1 MDMTKTN
8 MRNAVVGASLA
19 TFATTGSSFAQ
30 EEISVR
36 IASGF
41 APNVAA
47 VKILQET
54 FMPGVDERLAE
65 SGNYSINW
73 REAFSGTLAQPGGE
87 LEAIQLGLTDIGV
100 IPTAFHADRLPLYQI
115 GSVTPF
121 TSSDLVLIFSVM
133 DDLVEEYDDFSK
145 TWEPLNQVSLAVSGI
160 PDNYVLCSR
169 VPINSKEDVDGL
181 RVAGAGLNLRWVE
194 PAGAVGVTGT
204 LANFYQL
211 VETGVADA
219 MMVWGE
225 AIVSLKYHEVCP
237 HYFDAGMGGLNSY
250 VINVNQSAW
259 EGYPEEVQTALREA
273 AVDYGVAIGK
283 FSAEVGARA
292 RDVMLENGGT
302 VTELDQEDRQA
313 WVDSLP
319 PLAAEWADA
328 LEANGVQ
335 ANEILTAYMDAMREA
350 DQPVLR
356 DWDQQ

>member
-1 MDMTKTN
+1 MKTN
-8 MRNAVVGASLA
+8 TIYSVMVGASIA
-19 TFATTGSSFAQ
+19 TFATAGSSVAQ
-30 EEISVR
+30 EEISIR

-54 FMPGVDERLAE
+54 FMPAVDARLAE
-65 SGNYSINW
+65 TGDYTINW

-133 DDLVEEYDDFSK
+133 DDLVEQYPAFSE

-250 VINVNQSAW
+250 VINVNQQAW
-259 EGYPEEVQTALREA
+259 DRYPEEVQEALREA
-273 AVDYGVAIGK
+273 AVEYGVAIGN
-283 FSAEVGARA
+283 FSAEIGAQA
-292 RDVMLENGGT
+292 RDVMIESGGT
-302 VTELDQEDRQA
+302 VTELDQGDRLA

-319 PLAAEWADA
+319 SLAIEWADA
-328 LEANGVQ
+328 LEGQGVQ
-335 ANEILTAYMDAMREA
+335 AREILTAYMDAMRDA

-356 DWDQQ
+356 DWDAQ

>member
-1 MDMTKTN
+1 MKT
-8 MRNAVVGASLA
+8 RNACKALSGVSLLA
-19 TFATTGSSFAQ
+19 MLAAGPSFAQ
-30 EEISVR
+30 EEISIR

-54 FMPGVDERLAE
+54 FMPRVDERLAE
-65 SGNYSINW
+65 TGNYSIEW

-121 TSSDLVLIFSVM
+121 TSSDLVLIFGVM
-133 DDLVEEYDDFSK
+133 DDLVEQYQEFSE
-145 TWEPLNQVSLAVSGI
+145 TWDPLNQVSLAVSGI

-169 VPINSKEDVDGL
+169 VPISTKEDVDGL

-250 VINVNQSAW
+250 VINVNKQAW
-259 EGYPEEVQTALREA
+259 DRYPEEVRTALREA
-273 AVDYGVAIGK
+273 AVEYGVAIGN
-283 FSAEVGARA
+283 FSAEVGAQA
-292 RDVMLENGGT
+292 RDTMLESGGT
-302 VTELDQEDRQA
+302 VTELSQEDRLA
-313 WVDSLP
+313 WVNSLP
-319 PLAAEWADA
+319 PLAIEWADA
-328 LEANGVQ
+328 LEGEGVR
-335 ANEILTAYMDAMREA
+335 AREILAAYMEAMREA

-356 DWDQQ
+356 DWDVE

>member
-1 MDMTKTN
+1 MKTKKKLITFS
-8 MRNAVVGASLA
+8 GASILA
-19 TFATTGSSFAQ
+19 MIATGPVFAQ
-30 EEISVR
+30 EEISIR
-36 IASGF
+36 ITSGF

-47 VKILQET
+47 VKILRET
-54 FMPGVDERLAE
+54 FMPRVEELLAE
-65 SGNYSINW
+65 TGNYSIEW
-73 REAFSGTLAQPGGE
+73 RESFSGTLAQPGGE

-121 TSSDLVLIFSVM
+121 TSSDLVLIFGVM
-133 DDLVEEYDDFSK
+133 DDLVEKYPEFSE
-145 TWEPLNQVSLAVSGI
+145 TWDPLNQVSLAVSGI

-169 VPINSKEDVDGL
+169 VQIETKDDVDGL

-250 VINVNQSAW
+250 VINVNQQAW
-259 EGYPEEVQTALREA
+259 ERYPEEVQTALREA
-273 AVDYGVAIGK
+273 AVEYGVAIGN
-283 FSAEVGARA
+283 FSAEVGAQA
-292 RDVMLENGGT
+292 RDTMLQNGGT
-302 VTELDQEDRQA
+302 VTELNQEDRLA
-313 WVDSLP
+313 WVNSLP
-319 PLAAEWADA
+319 PLAIEWADT
-328 LEANGVQ
+328 LEGEGVR
-335 ANEILTAYMDAMREA
+335 AREILTAYMDAMREA
-350 DQPVLR
+350 GQPVMR
-356 DWDQQ
+356 DWDVE

>member
-1 MDMTKTN
+1 M
-8 MRNAVVGASLA
+8 
-19 TFATTGSSFAQ
+19 
-30 EEISVR
+30 
-36 IASGF
+36 
-41 APNVAA
+41 
-47 VKILQET
+47 
-54 FMPGVDERLAE
+54 
-65 SGNYSINW
+65 
-73 REAFSGTLAQPGGE
+73 
-87 LEAIQLGLTDIGV
+87 
-100 IPTAFHADRLPLYQI
+100 
-115 GSVTPF
+115 
-121 TSSDLVLIFSVM
+121 
-133 DDLVEEYDDFSK
+133 
-145 TWEPLNQVSLAVSGI
+145 
-160 PDNYVLCSR
+160 
-169 VPINSKEDVDGL
+169 
-181 RVAGAGLNLRWVE
+181 NLRWVE

-319 PLAAEWADA
+319 PLATEWADA

-335 ANEILTAYMDAMREA
+335 ANEILAAYMDAMRAA